1 MTWYCETAHPVAV
14 DSPDHT
20 HPLGTKRDNHRN
32 LEFNRRLVAL
42 IGREPVSVLDIGC
55 AGGGMVQSFVEQGH
69 LAVGI
74 EGSDYSKNIGRAAW
88 GKIPGNLFTAD
99 ATKPFI
105 VHQGNGGPFKFDAVT
120 AWEFFEHIRERDLP
134 GVLENIRHHL
144 KVNGWLIGSIA
155 TTCVKQSGIIYHQ
168 TAKPEAFWL
177 DLFRRNGFDTSG
189 LAEMRQ
195 RFDGAWVRTAGQVK
209 IVLRY
214 GGR

>member
-1 MTWYCETAHPVAV
+1 MWYCETAHPVAV

-20 HPLGTKRDNHRN
+20 HPLGTKKDNHRN

-55 AGGGMVQSFVEQGH
+55 AGGGMVQSFVECGH

-88 GKIPGNLFTAD
+88 GKVPGNLFTAD

-105 VHQGNGGPFKFDAVT
+105 VHQGNGGPFKFDVVT
-120 AWEFFEHIRERDLP
+120 AWEFFEHIKEADLP
-134 GVLENIRHHL
+134 AVLENIRHHL

-168 TAKPEAFWL
+168 TAKPEPFWL
-177 DLFRRNGFDTSG
+177 DLFRRNGFDASN

-195 RFDGAWVRTAGQVK
+195 RFDGGWVRTAGQVK